1 MTTEMAAH
9 EAVPDKEAETPLG
22 KFLYAVILSDTE
34 REFGPIGLDGGSVHS
49 ILYGDIAAVVSD
61 YPVKEIKAL
70 RKNLSPYHLT
80 IRKVAEG
87 YTTIP
92 AKFGQLAD
100 DADRMRGVL
109 EANYDELKEELVRLE
124 GKVEMGLKVSWTAE
138 NVFEY
143 VVEKS
148 RELRELRDRLLRRS
162 ASLTRQQQIEVGAFA
177 FDKLNEMRG
186 GITEKVMTLL
196 QGSVEEVEIAD
207 PTEEKVVM
215 HGAFLVRKERQND
228 FAAAAQKVADLLG
241 EDYAVKV
248 DGPWVPFSFV
258 RRIELLEILDE
269 EGGTKVKKE
278 EGVRNKA
285 ANG

>member
-1 MTTEMAAH
+1 MAAR
-9 EAVPDKEAETPLG
+9 EAMANKEEKTRKG
-22 KFLYAVILSDTE
+22 KFLYAIILSDRE

-49 ILYGDIAAVVSD
+49 ILYQDIAALVSD

-92 AKFGQLAD
+92 AKFGQVAG
-100 DADRMRGVL
+100 DANKVRKVL
-109 EANYDELKEELVRLE
+109 EANYREIREELARLE
-124 GKVEMGLKVSWTAE
+124 GKVEMGLKISWTVG

-143 VVEKS
+143 VVGKN
-148 RELRELRDRLLRRS
+148 RELRELRDRLLKSS
-162 ASLTRQQQIEVGAFA
+162 ASLTRQQQIDVGAFA
-177 FDKLNEMRG
+177 YGKLEETRE
-186 GITEKVMTLL
+186 GISEKVITML
-196 QGSVEEVEIAD
+196 QDSIEEAEIAD

-215 HGAFLVRKERQND
+215 HGAFLIRKDHQND

-258 RRIELLEILDE
+258 RRIELFE
-269 EGGTKVKKE
+269 VKEKGE
-278 EGVRNKA
+278 KA
-285 ANG
+285 A

>member
-1 MTTEMAAH
+1 MAAR
-9 EAVPDKEAETPLG
+9 EAMANKEEKTRKG
-22 KFLYAVILSDTE
+22 KFLYAIILSDRE

-49 ILYGDIAAVVSD
+49 ILYQDIAALVSD

-92 AKFGQLAD
+92 AKFGQVAG
-100 DADRMRGVL
+100 DANKVRKVL
-109 EANYDELKEELVRLE
+109 EANYREIREELARLE
-124 GKVEMGLKVSWTAE
+124 GKVEMGLKISWTVG

-143 VVEKS
+143 VVGKS
-148 RELRELRDRLLRRS
+148 RELRELRDRLLKSS
-162 ASLTRQQQIEVGAFA
+162 ASLTRQQQIDVGTLVHG
-177 FDKLNEMRG
+177 KLEETRE
-186 GITEKVMTLL
+186 GISEKVITML
-196 QGSVEEVEIAD
+196 QDSIEEAEIAD

-215 HGAFLVRKERQND
+215 HGAFLIRKDHQND
-228 FAAAAQKVADLLG
+228 FVAAAQKVADLLG

-258 RRIELLEILDE
+258 RRIELFE
-269 EGGTKVKKE
+269 VKEKGE
-278 EGVRNKA
+278 KA
-285 ANG
+285 A